1 MIHPIIIPPAGID
14 ADDSLFSG
22 GYVSNALPDELTR
35 EYSKRLGVLSGEQ
48 IQAVLTRFE
57 LGKLLA
63 ARPAP
68 GGLFGQNVLVTSTAG
83 EYVLRGHAHY
93 DGQFEKE
100 RFFCRAIHERTRAQA
115 PWPFLIEK
123 SPEIFGWSYALMP
136 LLPGVHLSDP
146 EVRRSLTP
154 DDRLGIARAMGEY
167 LPLIQHATWDA
178 PAAYDHAGD
187 DLAPLGSPYAEW
199 FAART
204 REYLARCRRTSQQTT
219 TDGDVA
225 WVESLIDAARASLDA
240 PFAPVL
246 VHTDYAE
253 GNVVA
258 ERGADGWRIGGVF
271 DLGEAYIGDGEYD
284 LARLAS
290 AYGRQSPAMLQAF
303 CGPYATA
310 RPPRPGFGER
320 LALYIVADRLIF
332 WEYGHRNKVWFTGP
346 EDTSFRWWAE
356 PFVALAATVAQL

>member
-1 MIHPIIIPPAGID
+1 MSKTLPAD
-14 ADDSLFSG
+14 
-22 GYVSNALPDELTR
+22 LTR

-48 IQAVLTRFE
+48 LQAALARFDLGE
-57 LGKLLA
+57 LIA

-100 RFFCRAIHERTRAQA
+100 RFFCRAIHERTRAKA

-123 SPEIFGWSYALMP
+123 LPQIFGWGYALMP

-146 EVRRSLTP
+146 EVRRATA

-167 LPLIQHATWDA
+167 LPLMQQPAWDA
-178 PAAYDHAGD
+178 PAAYDHAAD
-187 DLAPLGSPYAEW
+187 ELAPLGSPYAEW

-204 REYLARCRRTSQQTT
+204 RDYLRRCRETSHVTT

-240 PFAPVL
+240 PFAPAL

-258 ERGADGWRIGGVF
+258 ERRDDGWRIGGVF
-271 DLGEAYIGDGEYD
+271 DLGDAYVGDGEYD
-284 LARLAS
+284 LARLACQ
-290 AYGRQSPAMLQAF
+290 YGRQSEAMLRAF
-303 CGPYATA
+303 CSAYTEAL
-310 RPPRPGFGER
+310 PPRPGFGDR
-320 LALYIVADRLIF
+320 LALYIAADRLIF

-346 EDTSFRWWAE
+346 EYTSFRAWAE
-356 PFVALAATVAQL
+356 PFVALAATAAQR